1 MRKNVILEKED
12 CYCDLDKFYSNVA
25 EKMRADISSE
35 TMFDCRKI
43 CVTKQVQDELWKYQ
57 REEKDLEN
65 QSIAALFLCMGPKA
79 NLDEQRDCPYVAEV
93 QDGFLTT
100 EGE

>member
-1 MRKNVILEKED
+1 MRKKIVLEKED
-12 CYCDLDKFYSNVA
+12 CYCDLDTFYSNVA
-25 EKMRADISSE
+25 EKMSADISPE

-57 REEKDLEN
+57 KEEKGLKD
-65 QSIAALFLCMGPKA
+65 QAVASFFLCLGPKA
-79 NLDEQRDCPYVAEV
+79 NLTDQKECPYIAEV